1 MIYSEKEAGF
11 IWIVKGL
18 KRYVLYKP
26 LLFCFLLS
34 HKGLRTHLFHF
45 QTPII
50 PLLGSFPPTSLLKL
64 IHTLTLKSIL
74 IK

>member
-26 LLFCFLLS
+26 LLFCFLPS

-45 QTPII
+45 
-50 PLLGSFPPTSLLKL
+50 
-64 IHTLTLKSIL
+64 
-74 IK
+74 